1 MLTQKNHSLS
11 LLLQHTDDARVST
24 PTATEKTLP
33 WKRDNEG
40 EEEVGIK
47 QHEFPSWVSNKEYL
61 AYHSP
66 SATFLGKLSRLLCF
80 KFIIFCFYSETKINR
95 LI

>member
-1 MLTQKNHSLS
+1 MLTLTSQKKNLS
-11 LLLQHTDDARVST
+11 LLHTDDARVST

-66 SATFLGKLSRLLCF
+66 SATFLGKFLGFFVR
-80 KFIIFCFYSETKINR
+80 FIIFFCEK
-95 LI
+95 